1 MFLRSV
7 DTVSLSSQPQISID
21 MDNVDINTSELLRLE
36 LEEVRAAGSN
46 WKHWGPYLSERQ
58 WGTVRE
64 DYSHDGTPW
73 SSFPHDH
80 ARGRAYRWGED
91 GLLGITDRQ
100 CRLCFALALWNGR
113 DPILKE
119 RLFGVNGHEGNHGE
133 DVKEEYFYL
142 DSTPTHSYMKALYK
156 YPQVEYPYAKLVA
169 ENQYR
174 SRSLPELELVDTG
187 VFDRSRY
194 FDVQAEY
201 AKAGPDDIL
210 IRVTIAN
217 RGPTLA
223 TIHVL
228 PTLWF
233 RNTWTWGSE
242 YEGGWPK
249 PQMSLDENNQV
260 VAEHLTLG
268 RYQLAAE
275 PTVSGKPVRWLFTEN
290 ESNPKYLQ
298 NPDLS
303 RRYFKDAF
311 HEYVVNHKTNQVNP
325 DDEGTKAAALYRV
338 ILRAGEE
345 VTLQLR
351 LWNSESQPTEIFG
364 QTFSDMFAL
373 RQAEADAFY
382 AHKIPSVLPEETR
395 RILRQAY
402 SGLMWTKQFY
412 YYVVTEWLN
421 GDANMP
427 ALPGS
432 RRPIRNNDW
441 QHLFN
446 RDIISMPDKWEYPWY
461 AAWDLAFH
469 MVPIAEI
476 DNRFARDQLIL
487 FLREWY
493 MHANGQ
499 IPAYEWNFSDVNP
512 PVHAWAC
519 WRVYKHTGLPGNRD
533 RLFLA
538 RTFQK
543 LTVNFTWWVN
553 RKDLLGR
560 HVFTG
565 GFLGLDNIGVFDRSK
580 PLPTGG
586 HLHQADGTAWMG
598 FFCARML
605 TMALELASENPAY
618 ADMASKFF
626 EHYIEIA
633 DAMNSHA
640 DVGLWDEQDGF
651 YYDHLYN
658 NGEHIPLR
666 VRSMVGVIPLFTAI
680 ILSDLV
686 IDKLPGFHRRM
697 AWFLEHRSERLK
709 NITFMQRSAAA
720 DETRPARGLR
730 LLAIPTRERMERILK
745 YLLDEEEFLSP
756 YGIRSMSKI
765 HEKHPFVFH
774 VDGHEHRVSY
784 VPGDSDSSMFGGN
797 SNWRGPVWFPLNYLL
812 IEALE
817 RYDEFYGEDFKVEC
831 PTGSGVLMTLG
842 QVAEELMRRQICLF
856 EPDADGN
863 RPCHGKDARFQND
876 PHWKDLLLFHEYFH
890 GETGKGIGASHQT
903 GWTALV
909 AQLIKK
915 LHRRRMK
922 ADAAAQAETFG

>member
-1 MFLRSV
+1 MEDR
-7 DTVSLSSQPQISID
+7 
-21 MDNVDINTSELLRLE
+21 DIRTAELLRLE
-36 LEEVRAAGSN
+36 QEEARAEGAN
-46 WKHWGPYLSERQ
+46 WKRWGPYLSERQ

-64 DYSHDGTPW
+64 DYSHDGSPW

-156 YPQVEYPYAKLVA
+156 YPQAEYPYAKLVA

-174 SRSLPELELVDTG
+174 SRNLPEVELADTG

-194 FDVQAEY
+194 FDVFAEY
-201 AKAGPDDIL
+201 AKAAPDDIL
-210 IRVTIAN
+210 IRITIAN
-217 RGPTLA
+217 RGPALA

-249 PQMSLDENNQV
+249 PHMSLDEHNQV

-268 RYQLAAE
+268 RYHFAAE
-275 PTVSGKPVRWLFTEN
+275 SNSPGKPVRWLFTEN
-290 ESNPKYLQ
+290 ESNPMYLHDPQQGGKY
-298 NPDLS
+298 S
-303 RRYFKDAF
+303 KDAF
-311 HEYVVNHKTNQVNP
+311 HSYVVNHNIKAVNP
-325 DDEGTKAAALYRV
+325 EEEGTKAAAKYRV
-338 ILRAGEE
+338 MLRAGEE

-351 LWNSESQPTEIFG
+351 LWETGSKPAEIFG
-364 QTFSDMFAL
+364 SPFSEIFAL
-373 RQAEADAFY
+373 RKAEADGFY
-382 AHKIPSVLPEETR
+382 AHKIPADLPEESR

-402 SGLMWTKQFY
+402 AGLMWTKQFY
-412 YYVVTEWLN
+412 YYVVSEWLN

-427 ALPGS
+427 AVAGS

-446 RDIISMPDKWEYPWY
+446 RDIISVPDKWEYPWY

-469 MVPIAEI
+469 MVPMADI

-519 WRVYKHTGLPGNRD
+519 WRVYKRTGLPGHRD

-553 RKDLLGR
+553 RKDVLGK

-598 FFCARML
+598 FFCA
-605 TMALELASENPAY
+605 
-618 ADMASKFF
+618 
-626 EHYIEIA
+626 
-633 DAMNSHA
+633 
-640 DVGLWDEQDGF
+640 
-651 YYDHLYN
+651 
-658 NGEHIPLR
+658 
-666 VRSMVGVIPLFTAI
+666 
-680 ILSDLV
+680 
-686 IDKLPGFHRRM
+686 
-697 AWFLEHRSERLK
+697 
-709 NITFMQRSAAA
+709 
-720 DETRPARGLR
+720 
-730 LLAIPTRERMERILK
+730 
-745 YLLDEEEFLSP
+745 
-756 YGIRSMSKI
+756 
-765 HEKHPFVFH
+765 
-774 VDGHEHRVSY
+774 
-784 VPGDSDSSMFGGN
+784 
-797 SNWRGPVWFPLNYLL
+797 
-812 IEALE
+812 
-817 RYDEFYGEDFKVEC
+817 
-831 PTGSGVLMTLG
+831 
-842 QVAEELMRRQICLF
+842 
-856 EPDADGN
+856 
-863 RPCHGKDARFQND
+863 
-876 PHWKDLLLFHEYFH
+876 
-890 GETGKGIGASHQT
+890 
-903 GWTALV
+903 
-909 AQLIKK
+909 
-915 LHRRRMK
+915 
-922 ADAAAQAETFG
+922 